1 MIIPSEKVAQRVAK
15 TANAQAQGEA
25 AIASFKMIAE
35 DTVRCNYESME
46 NPKYEEKESAMEGEA

>member
-25 AIASFKMIAE
+25 AIASFKMIADSTVQCSAE
-35 DTVRCNYESME
+35 DMYETPM
-46 NPKYEEKESAMEGEA
+46 KEEKEMGED